1 MKKPKKTSFARLF
14 TTVSLLMIISITV
27 SLSVVFFYNLRHIV
41 TNLTELNTKT
51 SVARSQD
58 MVLSIIKEHE
68 DTVMESAAGIAHLFS
83 QKTVS
88 AESVAG
94 YLRDIKKIVPN
105 ILDLY
110 FTNNIMWNKPGGF
123 GAFAGGWI
131 PDDDW
136 DNTQRDWFVDA
147 KKMKGKIAFSE
158 PYVDSETG
166 DVIITLSMTV
176 FSGEG
181 TDLGVVADDV
191 AVNVLKDIINGTRS
205 FTGQEMYIINP
216 DGLFITH
223 EDINAVMEKDLFKE
237 LSLERY
243 RSSVL
248 SSPEFFKI
256 DRNIFI
262 YSSAIPH
269 TGWILVSTIPSSV
282 IFGEINTLILRL
294 VILSLAM
301 LAVVVFILIFF
312 VAGKISSPIKA
323 IHSALEKVKDGDLTV
338 KVDVKSEDEI
348 GELSGYFNMTMD
360 NIRNLILAIKGEATN
375 LRKVGGDLASHMEET
390 AGAVHHITANIETI
404 KEKVTSQSASVSQT
418 GATMESVTVNI
429 DKLDKNVEA
438 QTDSVSRS
446 SSAIEEM
453 IANIESVTQ
462 TLGRNAESVKELIK
476 VSDIGRNSL
485 QKVTQDIQE
494 IEKESAGL
502 LEINAVMENISS
514 QTNLLSMNAAIEA
527 AHAGEA
533 GKGFAVVAGEIRKLA
548 ESSSQ
553 QSKTISEVL
562 RKIKNSI
569 DVITGS
575 TNTAMEEFQAV
586 DERVRAVSE
595 QETNIHNAMEEQGNG
610 SRQILDAISK
620 LNELTQMVKRGSL
633 EMLEGSKEVITES
646 RNLEGV
652 TAEITNGVNEMSSG
666 AGKINFAVNQVEE
679 ISRTNKD
686 CIDTLFTEVSRFRV
700 D

>member
-1 MKKPKKTSFARLF
+1 MKKPRKTSFARLF
-14 TTVSLLMIISITV
+14 TAVSLLMILSITV

-41 TNLTELNTKT
+41 TKLTELNTKA

-58 MVLSIIKEHE
+58 MVLSIIKQHE
-68 DTVMESAAGIAHLFS
+68 DAVMESAAGIAHLFN

-88 AESVAG
+88 TESVAG
-94 YLRDIKKIVPN
+94 YLRDIKAIVPN

-123 GAFAGGWI
+123 ASFAGGWV

-147 KKMKGKIAFSE
+147 KSAKGKIAFSE

-166 DVIITLSMTV
+166 DVIITLSMAV
-176 FSGEG
+176 YNIEG
-181 TDLGVVADDV
+181 ADIGVVADDV
-191 AVNVLKDIINGTRS
+191 AVNVLKDIIKGMRS
-205 FTGQEMYIINP
+205 FQGQEMYIINP
-216 DGLFITH
+216 EGLFITH
-223 EDINAVMEKDLFKE
+223 DDIDAVMEKDLFKE
-237 LSLERY
+237 LGLERY

-248 SSPEFFKI
+248 GSPEFFKI
-256 DRNIFI
+256 DSNIFI
-262 YSSAIPH
+262 YSSAISH

-294 VILSLAM
+294 TIFSLAM

-338 KVDVKSEDEI
+338 KVEVKSEDEI

-360 NIRNLILAIKGEATN
+360 KIRNLILTIKGEATN
-375 LRKVGGDLASHMEET
+375 LRKVGDDLASHMEQT
-390 AGAVHHITANIETI
+390 AGAVHHITANIESV
-404 KEKVTSQSASVSQT
+404 KEKVTGQSASVSQT
-418 GATMESVTVNI
+418 SATMENVTVNI
-429 DKLDKNVEA
+429 DKLGKNVED
-438 QTDSVSRS
+438 QTESVSKS

-453 IANIESVTQ
+453 IANIESVTE
-462 TLGRNAESVKELIK
+462 TLGRNARSVQELIK

-502 LEINAVMENISS
+502 LEINSVMENIAS

-527 AHAGEA
+527 AHAGES

-548 ESSSQ
+548 ESASL
-553 QSKTISEVL
+553 QSKPSADVL
-562 RKIKNSI
+562 KKIKNSI
-569 DVITGS
+569 DTITSS

-595 QETNIHNAMEEQGNG
+595 QETSIHNAMEEQGNG
-610 SRQILDAISK
+610 SRQILESISR
-620 LNELTQMVKRGSL
+620 LNELTQMVKSGSL
-633 EMLEGSKEVITES
+633 EMLEGSKDVITES

-652 TAEITNGVNEMSSG
+652 TAEISNGMNEMASG

-679 ISRTNKD
+679 ISKTNKY
-686 CIDTLFTEVSRFRV
+686 CINSLFREVSRFRV